1 MDISLKTIEIDRRGQ
16 EGLICKDN
24 IWADIKVAFFVRVNK
39 SPEDVIR
46 VAQASRISF
55 RWR

>member
-1 MDISLKTIEIDRRGQ
+1 MDISLKTIEIDRCGQ